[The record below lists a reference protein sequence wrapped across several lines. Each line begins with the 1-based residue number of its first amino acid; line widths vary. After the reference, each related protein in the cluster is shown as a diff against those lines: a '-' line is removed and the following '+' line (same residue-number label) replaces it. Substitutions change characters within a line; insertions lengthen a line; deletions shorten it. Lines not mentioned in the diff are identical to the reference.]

1 MTFSLIAM
9 PAVEELAMDHFAPDS
24 IRHKQRD
31 SGAFHKIAGL
41 YLLMLLLI
49 FQFPSGAGSADAQ
62 ASAAETVAP
71 AQFPSEECIQP
82 PLSPHQ
88 IED

>member
-9 PAVEELAMDHFAPDS
+9 PAAEELAMDHFAPDGVS
-24 IRHKQRD
+24 HKQRD
-31 SGAFHKIAGL
+31 SAAFHKIAGL

-62 ASAAETVAP
+62 ASAAEAVAP
-71 AQFPSEECIQP
+71 VEFRSEDCIQP
-82 PLSPHQ
+82 PRSPHQ
-88 IED
+88 IKD

>member
-9 PAVEELAMDHFAPDS
+9 PAAAELAMDYLPPEGVSREHGDFVAL
-24 IRHKQRD
+24 R
-31 SGAFHKIAGL
+31 KIAGL

-49 FQFPSGAGSADAQ
+49 FQFPSGARSAEAQ
-62 ASAAETVAP
+62 SDAAEA
-71 AQFPSEECIQP
+71 AA

-88 IED
+88 IKD